1 MIANTINDD
10 KTIADGGKGASLAGR
25 YKIIRQL
32 GLVAWRSNSV
42 TWI

>member
-1 MIANTINDD
+1 MISNTINDD
-10 KTIADGGKGASLAGR
+10 KTIASSGEGAILTGR